1 MRTVQM
7 KGQHRRRQVI
17 VVLALL
23 LISIPPASRSATVN
37 PDAAHGKKVV
47 YVYNQTKLEKA
58 RTAEPNDPKRIAQLE
73 SWRKN
78 GIRPK

>member
-1 MRTVQM
+1 
-7 KGQHRRRQVI
+7 
-17 VVLALL
+17 
-23 LISIPPASRSATVN
+23 
-37 PDAAHGKKVV
+37 V